1 MPATFR
7 FSQVVNMFGKKLL
20 LEPCGPTLACIAKR
34 PDPHIQGYLVVVH
47 TSSRYF
53 FVLIATFLFVFEDH
67 EKVKLHG
74 CIFIEQATFKAI
86 SEKHITFTTAG
97 NTVWTLESEG
107 APETLSAEIWLAAL
121 KQHSDLEKLGA
132 TEVMLERFED
142 AQYQIKALKAEN
154 ERMKLCLDEYSQAS
168 TKIRCFRDSMKLEN
182 TSLKRK
188 VMSKEQE
195 SLERE
200 KELERTRKDL
210 QHAKKRII
218 ELQDFQYIERRRRQT
233 KDSRAFMCGFF

>member
-1 MPATFR
+1 MNER
-7 FSQVVNMFGKKLL
+7 
-20 LEPCGPTLACIAKR
+20 TLKR
-34 PDPHIQGYLVVVH
+34 RNEEL
-47 TSSRYF
+47 
-53 FVLIATFLFVFEDH
+53 
-67 EKVKLHG
+67 
-74 CIFIEQATFKAI
+74 
-86 SEKHITFTTAG
+86 TA
-97 NTVWTLESEG
+97 
-107 APETLSAEIWLAAL
+107 ETL
-121 KQHSDLEKLGA
+121 
-132 TEVMLERFED
+132 M
-142 AQYQIKALKAEN
+142 LKAEN

-233 KDSRAFMCGFF
+233 RRRSE